1 MTEFR
6 NALGELLTFL
16 SWLAPTQN
24 VDGTDID
31 YALSYR
37 LYVDATPVMTFP
49 GTLNPDGRYQ
59 FPLADVPAIS
69 EPGTYTLKLTA
80 FPDGV
85 DLEQEPERESDP
97 SNELAVTTL
106 VIVVP
111 KGPSD
116 LRGD

>member
-6 NALGELLTFL
+6 NALGELITLL

-24 VDGTDID
+24 TDGTSID

-37 LYVDATPVMTFP
+37 LYVDAQPVATFP

-59 FPLADVPAIS
+59 FPLADVPALE
-69 EPGTYTLKLTA
+69 EPGTYLLTLTA
-80 FPDGV
+80 FPEGV
-85 DLEQEPERESDP
+85 DLELEPGRESDP
-97 SNELAVTTL
+97 SGELAITSVT
-106 VIVVP
+106 IIVP

>member
-1 MTEFR
+1 MTQFK
-6 NALGELLTFL
+6 NALGELITFL

-31 YALSYR
+31 YALTYR
-37 LYVDATPVMTFP
+37 LYVDAQPVMTFP

-59 FPLADVPAIS
+59 FPLADVAALSS
-69 EPGTYTLKLTA
+69 EGAHELTLTA
-80 FPDGV
+80 FPEGI
-85 DLEQEPERESDP
+85 DLEAEPERESDP
-97 SNELAVTTL
+97 SNAITITTV